1 MRKRIYSDHVAEPPP
16 QTWSNF
22 LVSGDLFFI
31 AGLTSR
37 ALDGDTIEGSGAYE
51 QARLIFGKMKHYL
64 DAAGGSMNDILKLT
78 IFVADIS
85 FREAVWR
92 ARREFFEG
100 DFPACS
106 LIEVSALAKPEMLVE
121 IEGTGRLGSAQGDTA

>member
-1 MRKRIYSDHVAEPPP
+1 MRERVRSEHVTEPEPG
-16 QTWSNF
+16 TWSNF
-22 LVSGDLFFI
+22 LLSGDLFFI

-37 ALDGDTIEGSGAYE
+37 GADGDIVEGDGPYE
-51 QARLIFGKMKHYL
+51 QARIVFSKMKRYL

-78 IFVADIS
+78 IFVTDIGSRAD
-85 FREAVWR
+85 VWK
-92 ARREFFEG
+92 ARREFFDG

-121 IEGTGRLGSAQGDTA
+121 IEGVGRLGCSG